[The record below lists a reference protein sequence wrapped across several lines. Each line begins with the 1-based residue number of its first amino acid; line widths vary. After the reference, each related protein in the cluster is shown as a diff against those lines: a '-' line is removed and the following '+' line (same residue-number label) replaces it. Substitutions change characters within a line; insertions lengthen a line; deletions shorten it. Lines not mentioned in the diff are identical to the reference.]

1 MVKHNPYVKNIT
13 GKRWNTKLGIGRSKT
28 IPPMINPMISKEQ
41 FLENISDPDHILMDI
56 IVALMW
62 TIVFGRL
69 PFPFGFPIRRRA
81 KGSSTPK

>member
-1 MVKHNPYVKNIT
+1 
-13 GKRWNTKLGIGRSKT
+13 
-28 IPPMINPMISKEQ
+28 MISKEQ

>member
-1 MVKHNPYVKNIT
+1 MVKHNLSVKSIT
-13 GKRWNTKLGIGRSKT
+13 KKRWNTKESIGRSKT
-28 IPPMINPMISKEQ
+28 IPPMISKEQ

-56 IVALMW
+56 TVAFMW

-69 PFPFGFPIRRRA
+69 PFPFGFPAGRRV